1 MIDQEQ
7 KNELD
12 QELKKSEEDLLNK
25 IVKKNNKVE
34 DLFGN
39 TQVDK
44 TTPISRAVREG
55 ESSRSESQ

>member
-1 MIDQEQ
+1 
-7 KNELD
+7 LD